1 MFFGYLQDE
10 KELIKNLAQNICN
23 GSEAVVVADEYL
35 NPGRMPSQHTLNTP
49 VDTPLAPSTPTQK
62 FTFPP
67 PGGSQQAPPSYHT
80 AVNGGGSTVGRG
92 GVGYPPSNRHS
103 TRYNSSHAINEGF
116 STMGPMGSRSLQRHS
131 NFFSTSCDPLKLLG
145 KLEFHF
151 ALYLSSL
158 SIPLQEM
165 PSN

>member
-151 ALYLSSL
+151 APCPVCLSPGML
-158 SIPLQEM
+158 S
-165 PSN
+165 N